1 VARIA
6 GKGATVQETM
16 GPLDTNDNGKVDKSE
31 ITAFAQSQGLG
42 TKEVL
47 ADFQE
52 LDVNGDGELD
62 AAEIGGLLAA
72 SGESQAHSEA
82 KAASVSESSQP
93 AVSYIPPAVSYMPP
107 QKQQA
112 TLDPALPDTALPSLD
127 IAALD
132 AHVQQQAGG
141 LVAKSLAQRAQ
152 LLLAHSK
159 ADRQRAVEFETQAKG
174 LRANATQLAQSI
186 GAMTQAAASLATNTV
201 AQKSADRVRKLEETM
216 KESLAAAKEHES
228 RARVAMENVQE
239 VWASMKHV

>member
-1 VARIA
+1 
-6 GKGATVQETM
+6 M
-16 GPLDTNDNGKVDKSE
+16 GPLDTNDNGKVDKGE

-72 SGESQAHSEA
+72 SGSEP
-82 KAASVSESSQP
+82 KAASAAESSQP
-93 AVSYIPPAVSYMPP
+93 TVASTPSEIL
-107 QKQQA
+107 QA
-112 TLDPALPDTALPSLD
+112 SATSDILSPTASALPDTALQSLD
-127 IAALD
+127 ISALD

-159 ADRQRAVEFETQAKG
+159 ADRQRAIEFETQAKG
-174 LRANATQLAQSI
+174 LRANATELAQSI
-186 GAMTQAAASLATNTV
+186 GAMTQAAASLATKAV
-201 AQKSADRVRKLEETM
+201 AQKSADKVRQLQQTM
-216 KESLAAAKEHES
+216 TESLAAAKEHET
-228 RARVAMENVQE
+228 RARIAMDNVQE
-239 VWASMKHV
+239 VWAQMKHV